1 MLDLERKLRCRECDA
16 KGKAVISVRWG
27 ERRIGLGPALREAVI
42 EVCNGV
48 DSSRLA
54 AASLKAWVYPVTIGD
69 SFRFLPGCDHT
80 TASCQLPFKNL
91 SRYRGFPYIPPPET
105 AV

>member
-1 MLDLERKLRCRECDA
+1 MDKIGGGSGRRGWCAPIGTRRFWGVRPDPTNLYTPVLDLERKLRCRECDA

-48 DSSRLA
+48 DSGRLA
-54 AASLKAWVYPVTIGD
+54 ARLRAA
-69 SFRFLPGCDHT
+69 R
-80 TASCQLPFKNL
+80 
-91 SRYRGFPYIPPPET
+91 
-105 AV
+105 